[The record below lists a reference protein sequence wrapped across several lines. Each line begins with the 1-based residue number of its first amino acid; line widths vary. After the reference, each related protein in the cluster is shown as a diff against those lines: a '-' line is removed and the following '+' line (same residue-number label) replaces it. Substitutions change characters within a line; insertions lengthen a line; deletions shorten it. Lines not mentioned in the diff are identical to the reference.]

1 MLFVKEIST
10 RSIMQPPQA
19 DTHSPASYEHDYQR
33 QIPWW
38 DGLDPT
44 IRAELEIPSVQT
56 LSLPTSDVIVVGGG
70 VAGLSARAAGAEVL
84 VLEREALL
92 GYGATGRNAGILS
105 AGINMGIADLAPES
119 PDAAFWPDTTRLLLS
134 LVAESAQP
142 GSLLF
147 ARLTGAISLAENS
160 RAARNLAREA
170 RVRTAAGLRA
180 DLWTPAQVTE
190 VTQGRLSVKS
200 VVSALWLPDEGRIHP
215 LTLLAYL
222 AKQARAAGVRFAGQ
236 ANVAAYRE
244 VSAGTDGSLWLI
256 TLTDGTVL
264 QAKGL
269 ISAVGPTSKPT
280 ARIFALAF
288 AADLPDNFPLFW
300 DASPYTYADFRP
312 GNGRLTVSGGR
323 YGRAGATRHDAN
335 YYKRLADAARRWL
348 PELIGQE
355 PLFMWAVDLD
365 VAAGMIPK
373 LRTLGNV
380 APGVAIEGLGALGVL
395 PGIVLGRRAGASIAG
410 QLFQYPQAGR
420 ERTLLL
426 PPPEGK
432 YTSQTRKGQVP
443 MQ

>member
-1 MLFVKEIST
+1 
-10 RSIMQPPQA
+10 MQLSPPPQA
-19 DTHSPASYEHDYQR
+19 DTSSPISHEHGYQR

-38 DGLDPT
+38 DGLDAA
-44 IRAELEIPSVQT
+44 IRAELAIPPVQ
-56 LSLPTSDVIVVGGG
+56 SLPLSMSEVVVIGGG
-70 VAGLSARAAGAEVL
+70 VAGLSAALSAWAAGAEVL
-84 VLEREALL
+84 VLEREAWL

-105 AGINMGIADLAPES
+105 AGINMGIADLPPGS
-119 PDAAFWPDTTRLLLS
+119 PDAAFWPETTRLLLS
-134 LVAESAQP
+134 LVEEAAQP
-142 GSLLF
+142 GSILL

-170 RVRTAAGLRA
+170 RARTVAGLRA
-180 DLWTPAQVTE
+180 EMWTPAQVTNA
-190 VTQGRLSVKS
+190 TQGRLNVQS

-215 LTLLAYL
+215 LTLLAHL
-222 AKQARAAGVRFAGQ
+222 AKQARAAGVHFAGQ
-236 ANVAAYRE
+236 ANVLTYEE
-244 VSAGTDGSLWLI
+244 VSEAAAGSHWRI
-256 TLTDGTVL
+256 TLTNGMEL

-288 AADLPDNFPLFW
+288 AANLPDTFPLFW

-323 YGRAGATRHDAN
+323 YGRAGATRHDGN

-348 PELIGQE
+348 PELAGQE

-420 ERTLLL
+420 ERIWLL

-432 YTSQTRKGQVP
+432 STSQTRKGQVQMP
-443 MQ
+443 